1 MPYAQ
6 QDHSTFTAGSLLDN
20 YPPDHLLLLNPKLST
35 NPNHRRTLSSIDT
48 PGASRNSSL
57 QKVWAEDY
65 YNIDYSSEGEREHI
79 DQGVRERV
87 GEQPP
92 ASQPFPGSI
101 DFESEQDHEPS
112 PARPTRTHQR
122 SLTALLPFR
131 SPTRTSSK
139 SPERKS
145 LQQSPRQELNEF
157 IPTLTGDKEGVIKV
171 VDRSKGIASWF
182 TGSSAPVPLGISVAE
197 DADMALTGDN
207 PERPKRRPTL
217 ATAESSSSTNTT
229 PMKKANAGW
238 GVANLFSSPK
248 TPSKPATIQLPAH
261 LNDDEFLTLDIKSA
275 LFPAGPPSP
284 QDPFSPAAFKNLQQ
298 QAEGLLQKLQTA
310 YQQRTRSLHELRA
323 EKETMEE
330 ELDEARTRNDV
341 LKKNLSDMAQQAHDK
356 DATIAELMS
365 ELTKEK
371 QARALEKEAREQSIK
386 EVKELARR
394 DAAKRGS
401 TSDLSIDTFNE
412 DLGISGARQR
422 KRISGLTDSTDFT
435 QGDSDD
441 ESALDRDST
450 FSRARSPV
458 NSMAGTVDST
468 PEIMQA
474 AFGKM
479 VPNPTHASG
488 FAKRPPPV
496 QQKSMFQKALG
507 RITNGSD
514 SSDETV
520 VARSPQKDPYGGIG
534 MGETGCSN
542 CRGQTS
548 SAAWDAVGLMR
559 AENKGLKDRLQEME
573 SAVEDASDMCN
584 GWFSSNYKFGPEV
597 GYLVDGSYGA
607 PKCLGGRLDG

>member
-1 MPYAQ
+1 MPCPEL
-6 QDHSTFTAGSLLDN
+6 HSRSTFTPGSLLDN
-20 YPPDHLLLLNPKLST
+20 YPPDHLLLLNPKLSA

-65 YNIDYSSEGEREHI
+65 YNIDYSSEGEREYT
-79 DQGVRERV
+79 DQGVRERA
-87 GEQPP
+87 GEQHP
-92 ASQPFPGSI
+92 AAQPFPGSI
-101 DFESEQDHEPS
+101 DFESEQEHEP
-112 PARPTRTHQR
+112 PAARPARTHQR

-145 LQQSPRQELNEF
+145 PQQSPRQDLDECTPDLA
-157 IPTLTGDKEGVIKV
+157 GDKEGVIKV
-171 VDRSKGIASWF
+171 ADKPKSIASWF
-182 TGSSAPVPLGISVAE
+182 TGSSAPVLSGISVGE

-207 PERPKRRPTL
+207 PERPKKRPTL
-217 ATAESSSSTNTT
+217 STAESSSSTNTT
-229 PMKKANAGW
+229 PAKKANAGW
-238 GVANLFSSPK
+238 GVGNFFLSPK

-261 LNDDEFLTLDIKSA
+261 FNDDEFLTLDIKSA

-310 YQQRTRSLHELRA
+310 YKLRTQSLHELRA

-330 ELDEARTRNDV
+330 ELDEARTRNNV
-341 LKKNLSDMAQQAHDK
+341 LKTNLSDMAHQVSDK
-356 DATIAELMS
+356 DTTIAELMS

-371 QARALEKEAREQSIK
+371 QARALEKEARETSIK
-386 EVKELARR
+386 EVRELAGR

-412 DLGISGARQR
+412 DLGIAGARRHR
-422 KRISGLTDSTDFT
+422 KRQSGLTDTTDFT
-435 QGDSDD
+435 EGDSDG

-458 NSMAGTVDST
+458 NSMVGTVDTT

-474 AFGKM
+474 TFGKM
-479 VPNPTHASG
+479 VPNPTHTSG
-488 FAKRPPPV
+488 FAKRPPMV
-496 QQKSMFQKALG
+496 QQKSLFQKALG

-514 SSDETV
+514 GSDDTV
-520 VARSPQKDPYGGIG
+520 IGRSLQKDRYDGIG

-542 CRGQTS
+542 CRGKDS
-548 SAAWDAVGLMR
+548 SVAWETVGMMR
-559 AENKGLKDRLQEME
+559 EENKGLKDRLYDME
-573 SAVEDASDMCN
+573 KAVEQASDMCA
-584 GWFSSNYKFGPEV
+584 GWFSYNPLEERLG
-597 GYLVDGSYGA
+597 DGSYGA
-607 PKCLGGRLDG
+607 AKCLG